1 MAGIKTL
8 PRRPSLP
15 AVSAPSVRAKKGT
28 TTASKPRPLTHLEA
42 RAKQL
47 AEKAVEVATRAAK
60 GNGKTGSATGGY
72 RPTPPPTEPQRE
84 FAVAQSAPVMGSMRH
99 HALPRRARGPRRVC
113 VWSHQLQAVLRTD
126 RRRVVPSGVPLQ
138 RRCGEGRVRQRGR
151 LRGKAANADALRQL
165 RRRALRAG
173 RRQDG
178 DVSVR
183 ARERF
188 VFHVARHVAA
198 VEQRAHL
205 RGPWHPVSEQQ
216 QHRWHVRLRLLALG
230 VH

>member
-113 VWSHQLQAVLRTD
+113 VWSHQLQAVLRTVG
-126 RRRVVPSGVPLQ
+126 RRVVPSGHSLPARRGEQCVRRRGGLRRSVSLGASVRRV
-138 RRCGEGRVRQRGR
+138 RRCV
-151 LRGKAANADALRQL
+151 
-165 RRRALRAG
+165 
-173 RRQDG
+173 
-178 DVSVR
+178 VR
-183 ARERF
+183 ARC
-188 VFHVARHVAA
+188 
-198 VEQRAHL
+198 VEDGGL
-205 RGPWHPVSEQQ
+205 SG
-216 QHRWHVRLRLLALG
+216 
-230 VH
+230 